1 MKQKNSSNSS
11 NYESKNK
18 TKRLRQTNNSKSIE
32 AFSSINNNN
41 NEVKPTAQIE
51 DNSNPNTNDFIS
63 TDPTQTESLNPMP
76 QACIDD
82 LFTSGTIFNED
93 SLNIIEAIDEADLL
107 GYKLF
112 DQDFTNLENSLPNR
126 SNHEFVD
133 FGHNVLSNL
142 TESSNNFCDFNVY
155 NSNDYFYQAKEDFNQ
170 NINENN
176 FACFNNNSY
185 SDQFYSPQIGMNKTE
200 QIRQHKK
207 MIAYQKRLEK
217 QRIKENKK
225 ILKAMLN
232 ENGSNE
238 NSQFPTMP
246 GKRGRKPKKDK
257 FLSSEFINDMCDNSV
272 QAQTSMNLAQANSNS
287 NSSLTNDLEDFF
299 KLNHFSVTNKN
310 KLKSVVKTKTS
321 VNNGIVY
328 SADGLA
334 QYY

>member
-11 NYESKNK
+11 NHESKNK

-32 AFSSINNNN
+32 AFSSINNN
-41 NEVKPTAQIE
+41 EVKPAAQVE
-51 DNSNPNTNDFIS
+51 DNPTANTNDFIS
-63 TDPTQTESLNPMP
+63 TDPTQTESVNPMP
-76 QACIDD
+76 QTCIDD

-155 NSNDYFYQAKEDFNQ
+155 NSNDYFYQAKDDFNQ
-170 NINENN
+170 NKNEND
-176 FACFNNNSY
+176 FACFNNSY
-185 SDQFYSPQIGMNKTE
+185 GDQLYAPQIGMNKTE
-200 QIRQHKK
+200 QIRQHKR

-232 ENGSNE
+232 ESASNE
-238 NSQFPTMP
+238 NSQFQIMP

-257 FLSSEFINDMCDNSV
+257 FLSSEFINEMCDNSA
-272 QAQTSMNLAQANSNS
+272 QAQTSMNLAQANS

-299 KLNHFSVTNKN
+299 KLNHFNVTNKN
-310 KLKSVVKTKTS
+310 KLKPVVKTKTG
-321 VNNGIVY
+321 VNESIVY
-328 SADGLA
+328 SPDGLA
-334 QYY
+334 YCF

>member
-32 AFSSINNNN
+32 AFSSININNNN

-51 DNSNPNTNDFIS
+51 DNSNANTNDFIS
-63 TDPTQTESLNPMP
+63 TDPTQTESINP
-76 QACIDD
+76 QTCLDD
-82 LFTSGTIFNED
+82 LFTSGTLFNED

-112 DQDFTNLENSLPNR
+112 DQDFTNLENSLPTR

-142 TESSNNFCDFNVY
+142 TESSNNFCDFNAF
-155 NSNDYFYQAKEDFNQ
+155 NSNDYFYQAKADFNQ

-185 SDQFYSPQIGMNKTE
+185 SDPLYSPKIGMNKTE

-232 ENGSNE
+232 ENASNE
-238 NSQFPTMP
+238 NSQFQIMP

-257 FLSSEFINDMCDNSV
+257 FLSSEFINELCDNSV

-287 NSSLTNDLEDFF
+287 SLTNDLEDFF
-299 KLNHFSVTNKN
+299 KLNHFNVTNKN
-310 KLKSVVKTKTS
+310 KLKPVVKTKTS
-321 VNNGIVY
+321 VNNCIVY
-328 SADGLA
+328 STDGLA
-334 QYY
+334 YLF